1 MGQPTSDAARR
12 HFGLPGDHGAIR
24 QHEQTVH
31 ASSPRAADELDEKWH
46 HRASASALYGDKGE
60 FLILP
65 PLSGGSEIGWVAV
78 TDPGGEHL
86 PSRIAAVTGSP
97 ELLAVSMDGH
107 HLCAASAE
115 EDDYWVVQHEF
126 SDAQSDTVS
135 CCGSAGAG
143 SEVTAVV

>member
-1 MGQPTSDAARR
+1 M
-12 HFGLPGDHGAIR
+12 
-24 QHEQTVH
+24 
-31 ASSPRAADELDEKWH
+31 
-46 HRASASALYGDKGE
+46 
-60 FLILP
+60 
-65 PLSGGSEIGWVAV
+65 AV
-78 TDPGGEHL
+78 TDPVGEHL
-86 PSRIAAVTGSP
+86 PSRSAAVTDSP
-97 ELLAVSMDGH
+97 EFLAVSMDGH